1 MYFKRRLL
9 MMISSVCLF
18 NIEILADSA
27 QLLMIKDQISQLEQR
42 GDAVPAD
49 LYEMAK
55 QLEVA
60 EQSNSANNQPT
71 DRSCNQNLIGT
82 WENSGK
88 DKIYVLNA
96 NGLGY
101 FIEYSVSGE
110 SYQSRVEFKWTSS
123 QDAITFNYTSDLIA
137 TNLETG
143 MVSHKTRLENGAKSC
158 RFTSTVLVID
168 GSAYY
173 P

>member
-82 WENSGK
+82 GRIAA
-88 DKIYVLNA
+88 KI
-96 NGLGY
+96 
-101 FIEYSVSGE
+101 
-110 SYQSRVEFKWTSS
+110 
-123 QDAITFNYTSDLIA
+123 
-137 TNLETG
+137 
-143 MVSHKTRLENGAKSC
+143 KSM
-158 RFTSTVLVID
+158 
-168 GSAYY
+168 Y
-173 P
+173 